1 MKLEEKLVEVIEQ
14 AQKAGAEAFLFTKE
28 QAPDIINQLLIW
40 QFWSGILVGLFCFII
55 LSLMATIYFIT
66 LKRNNYRTDGFIEFI
81 FLMLG
86 TLPAIV
92 GVCHIGSAIKIY
104 LAPKVYL
111 LEYAASLINK

>member
-1 MKLEEKLVEVIEQ
+1 MKLEEKLVEVINQ

-40 QFWSGILVGLFCFII
+40 NFWRGILVGLFCFII
-55 LSLMATIYFIT
+55 LSLMAAVYVFD
-66 LKRNNYRTDGFIEFI
+66 LKRNNYRTDGFGEFV

-86 TLPAIV
+86 FFPTLV
-92 GVCHIGSAIKIY
+92 GICNIGSAIKIY

-111 LEYAASLINK
+111 LEYAANLIK